1 MRVDRPVGSWAVGQV
16 GIGWIGLL
24 GRLELGGLGTWAGW
38 SWVDWA
44 LGQSG
49 IMRWFRN
56 RIDWAIY
63 NALGKWAVG

>member
-1 MRVDRPVGSWAVGQV
+1 MRADKQVGSWAVGQV

-38 SWVDWA
+38 SWVEGA
-44 LGQSG
+44 VGQSG

-56 RIDWAIY
+56 
-63 NALGKWAVG
+63 